1 MIYYATPYSSD
12 KSLVESYNAIYDRLY
27 PNDWGCILDGDA
39 MFTTRT
45 FGHQIESVI
54 KANESTYKVFT
65 CMTNRVAN
73 NQQLVSGTW
82 NNNDMNYHREIGDKV
97 WDDWFNIVDDITN
110 SSLFSGVMVLM
121 QAKTWNE
128 IYPDIVKSGYTM
140 LGVDNEIHKQARAK
154 GYKVGL
160 MRGIYVMHYY
170 RNGNK
175 SDKGHLT

>member
-12 KSLVESYNAIYDRLY
+12 KSLVESYNAIYDKLS
-27 PNDWGCILDGDA
+27 PDDWGCILDGDA

-45 FGHQIESVI
+45 FGHQIEDVI
-54 KANESTYKVFT
+54 KKHGETYGVLT
-65 CMTNRVAN
+65 SMTNRVAN
-73 NQQLVSGTW
+73 NEQLVPGTW
-82 NNNDMNYHREIGDKV
+82 SSNDMSYHRAKGDEV
-97 WDDWFNIVDDITN
+97 YDAFFDRVDDITQR
-110 SSLFSGVMVLM
+110 SLFSGVMVLM
-121 QAKTWNE
+121 QANTWRE